1 MKNFILRMI
10 IFISAAALTIALPRL
25 PAGELSRQS
34 WMAVGFLIAAEALTC
49 LPGSMMN
56 KGQFPFFL
64 PVRFVVFP
72 GYLAATLILAAVNSF
87 LSWNWLLAL
96 ELVLCFVVIVSL
108 CIAGMCGKSEED
120 LKK

>member
-25 PAGELSRQS
+25 LAGELSRQS

-56 KGQFPFFL
+56 KRQSPFFL

-72 GYLAATLILAAVNSF
+72 GYLSGGNADPGCGEQ
-87 LSWNWLLAL
+87 LSQL
-96 ELVLCFVVIVSL
+96 ELASGFGTCPMLRRYRFTLLRRYVRKI
-108 CIAGMCGKSEED
+108 
-120 LKK
+120 